1 MAPVGAELSGVKV
14 VHGSDGTYA
23 DAAIETKEDVNAKLE
38 NFIIVCWLM
47 CFYRKRGNKYS
58 IIHSKLR
65 DEETLYASTC
75 CHSTP
80 TCIWEKARNFP
91 KELN

>member
-1 MAPVGAELSGVKV
+1 
-14 VHGSDGTYA
+14 
-23 DAAIETKEDVNAKLE
+23 
-38 NFIIVCWLM
+38 LM